1 MARILREFL
10 LSLILATSL
19 FLALDGMASRNYVEG
34 PSMEPLLH
42 TDERLLISR
51 VGLSGPF
58 RSAAASGPETT
69 SGPLP
74 PRGALVTFVHPNEPG
89 RILVKRVIGLPGE
102 EVSIV
107 RGKVYVNGVKLD
119 EPYVAICDSRTLTP
133 GRIPA
138 DSVYVLG
145 DNRTNSLDSRYF
157 GPVPRSNL
165 LGVVVLRYWPLD
177 EFRVLLPG
185 F

>member
-1 MARILREFL
+1 MARLLREFL
-10 LSLILATSL
+10 LSVILATSL
-19 FLALDGMASRNYVEG
+19 FLVLDGMASRNWVDG

-58 RSAAASGPETT
+58 RSAWASGPDTPT
-69 SGPLP
+69 GPIP
-74 PRGALVTFVHPNEPG
+74 PRGALVTFIHPNEPG

-102 EVSIV
+102 EISIV
-107 RGKVYVNGVKLD
+107 RGQVYVNGAKLD
-119 EPYVAICDSRTLTP
+119 EPYVAVSDTRAFTA
-133 GRIPA
+133 GRIPP
-138 DSVYVLG
+138 DTVYVLG

-157 GPVPRSNL
+157 GPVPRQNL
-165 LGVVVLRYWPLD
+165 LGVVVLRYWPLN